1 MGVDVMAI
9 LWIAIVID
17 ICLGAVIMVKLH
29 LMKKSNEAWWRT
41 YWAKNKVM
49 MDKILGLEDKA
60 NG

>member
-1 MGVDVMAI
+1 MAI
-9 LWIAIVID
+9 LWIAMVIS
-17 ICLGAVIMVKLH
+17 ICLIVVDIVMLND
-29 LMKKSNEAWWRT
+29 MKKRNEAWWRT

>member
-17 ICLGAVIMVKLH
+17 ICLGTLVFVKLH
-29 LMKKSNEAWWRT
+29 EIKKSNEAWWRT

-49 MDKILGLEDKA
+49 MDKILGLEEDN

>member
-1 MGVDVMAI
+1 MAI

-17 ICLGAVIMVKLH
+17 ICLGTLVFVKLH
-29 LMKKSNEAWWRT
+29 EIKKSNEAWWRT

-49 MDKILGLEDKA
+49 MDKILELEGKE

>member
-9 LWIAIVID
+9 LWIAMVIS
-17 ICLGAVIMVKLH
+17 ICLIVVDIVMLND
-29 LMKKSNEAWWRT
+29 MKKRNEAWWRT